1 MYALE
6 RHIRAAAEKYDQ
18 KYSTIKA
25 TNACFEMIKTILS
38 NEDLITECMSN
49 DNRYKYSIN
58 LTSSIDYSEFNPMDV
73 DVDRLTGMVSND
85 FIVNDSNILESMAI
99 NIDCTDSLDPKL
111 KLDMTVNLEFDNDD
125 EEDE

>member
-1 MYALE
+1 MYELE

-49 DNRYKYSIN
+49 DNHHKYSIN
-58 LTSSIDYSEFNPMDV
+58 LTSNIDCSKFDPMNV
-73 DVDRLTGMVSND
+73 DVDRLTDMISND

-111 KLDMTVNLEFDNDD
+111 KLDMTVNLAFDNDD
-125 EEDE
+125 KKED